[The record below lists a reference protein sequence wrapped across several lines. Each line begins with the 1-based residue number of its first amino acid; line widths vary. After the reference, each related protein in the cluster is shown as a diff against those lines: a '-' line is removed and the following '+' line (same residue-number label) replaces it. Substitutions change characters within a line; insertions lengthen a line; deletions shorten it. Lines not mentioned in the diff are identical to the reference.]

1 MYLDGLQTKSR
12 IQDKRN
18 NALEEP
24 KDNPMCWCS
33 SRGPEFGSTCP
44 FDTMDKEYNLLVI
57 HSALLGFWWKPDDP
71 LKKDPIDTLP
81 RRLRREEFLGYDGKV
96 GGGRF

>member
-1 MYLDGLQTKSR
+1 
-12 IQDKRN
+12 
-18 NALEEP
+18 
-24 KDNPMCWCS
+24 
-33 SRGPEFGSTCP
+33 
-44 FDTMDKEYNLLVI
+44 MDKEYNLLVI